1 MKLLRKL
8 RHLLWPFARH
18 EPPPE
23 QVEHLRFLKD
33 ARRYGIEQ
41 QRASHRVQR
50 ELKQAAVNRVEAAYL
65 HKHWEGRD
73 E

>member
-33 ARRYGIEQ
+33 ARRYGVEQ
-41 QRASHRVQR
+41 QRASNRVQR
-50 ELKQAAVNRVEAAYL
+50 EMRREMSNRVELAYL
-65 HKHWEGRD
+65 HKRLEATD
-73 E
+73 D